1 MSQHIGFRKLDPDH
15 AKFLRG
21 IHMFE
26 LLGDEELKHVQS
38 IGYVRDFR
46 KGEVLFHEGDPGDT
60 LYILV
65 AGAIKVYRVTEEGWE
80 KTIHLAGEG
89 DFLGEM
95 SLLDGAPRSATAECL
110 DQTTCIC
117 IGRQDFQNLLDKNPK
132 LSRTILEDMCKR
144 LRATTGELVDVS
156 FKDARFRLV
165 KLLASL
171 AERYGRPDD
180 GGQVQIK
187 LRLTHQDLANMISSK
202 RETVTRI
209 LQEFQDSQAI
219 SIDNRHIYVKDLQ
232 SFKKWVGP

>member
-1 MSQHIGFRKLDPDH
+1 
-15 AKFLRG
+15 
-21 IHMFE
+21 MFE
-26 LLGDEELKHVQS
+26 ALPDDELQHVQS
-38 IGYVRDFR
+38 IAYVREFR

-65 AGAIKVYRVTEEGWE
+65 QGAIKVYRVTEEGWE

-95 SLLDGAPRSATAECL
+95 SLLDGHPRSATAECL
-110 DQTTCIC
+110 DNTVCIC
-117 IGRQDFQNLLDKNPK
+117 IGRQDFQTLLDKNPR
-132 LSRTILEDMCKR
+132 LSRAILEDMCKR

-165 KLLASL
+165 KLLVSL
-171 AERYGRPDD
+171 AERYGRLVD

-209 LQEFQDSQAI
+209 LQEFQDSQVI
-219 SIDNRHIYVKDLQ
+219 TIDNRHIHVRDLQ
-232 SFKKWVGP
+232 NFKKWVAP